1 MIVLLLFF
9 GSGATALVYEVVW
22 SKYLALL
29 FGSTIQAQSV
39 VLAVFMGGLALGN
52 KLFGRRAD
60 RTRRPLV
67 IYGGIEIAIGLYA
80 FFFPSLHRL
89 ADGVFAVVGSK
100 LLDQSSWLLLL
111 KAVLAAALLLGPTI
125 LMGGTLP
132 LLAAWLQR
140 NTPDAG
146 RQSARFYSTNS
157 LGAVCG
163 AGLAGFVLV
172 QSLGLPATMGVTA
185 LVNVII
191 GLVAIGIG
199 RRPAAQFATGSQD
212 AGTQGSVAPLHEPK
226 LPLSPAQ
233 SGGEG
238 VRRTGEEES
247 SPASAPAAF
256 RWGCVLVALTGAV
269 SMGLEVL
276 ASRCLALIL
285 GASLQVF
292 ALVLM
297 AFILGIGLGS
307 AVIASP
313 RRKHWSQENTTIALL
328 LGAAVLIGL
337 LVFNI
342 ENLAAIYSYAQSGLS
357 RSPMGYYYH
366 QVLVSVISICVLSLP
381 AAALGSVLPLWIRIS
396 GSSSLLGEHVG
407 RLLTWNT
414 LGAVGGVLLTGFVL
428 MPGIGLRGSFTTL
441 AWVLIV
447 VALVT
452 ALAARK
458 RIAAVAAA
466 VIAGLLVFVSVNGGE
481 GWRYMLSLGVFRL
494 PDGIYSPA
502 FFQERRQSVK
512 LVFYEDAADATVSV
526 EQEALP
532 GGITNLSL
540 RINGKPD
547 ASVPTDL
554 STQVL
559 LGQLPLM
566 MKPDSK
572 DVFVLGM
579 GSGISAGTTLG
590 YPIEQLTVAD
600 NCEPVLRAVKLFAP
614 WNHGVFTNARTRI
627 YHEDARTVLKLS
639 PQKYDVIISEPSNP
653 WMMGIGSVF
662 NRQFYEI
669 AASRL
674 RPGGIMSQ
682 WLYTYELDDNI
693 WELVVRTFGSVFP
706 AMEIWDVGE
715 GDVVLLGSDRPWKSN
730 LEVYRRALELELP
743 RRDLAAIGLTTPT
756 AIFARQFASQRTAF
770 ALPGPGRIQSD
781 NHPILEY
788 EAPRGFYIYLGRG
801 AQRFQ
806 AFDERTW
813 QMGLA
818 TPEKN
823 QALAELGLPSLGTIF
838 GGVALS
844 VNHDLQA
851 FVRNRLGG
859 GDGNLFFGNRI
870 MPCIFQ
876 DAKAAA
882 LVFAPASMR
891 TNAITQQ
898 LYNAEVLLRTDAAK
912 QLQAVESIRDALA
925 AVPTDRREKID
936 WSPAHYADLAIKAA
950 LRLGQPVLAKTIL
963 LRGLQL
969 EPDSEELRYL
979 ARILVHEG
987 ILQSAEAARL

>member
-9 GSGATALVYEVVW
+9 CSGATALVYEVLW

-39 VLAVFMGGLALGN
+39 VLAAFMGGLALGN

-60 RTRRPLV
+60 NIRRPLV
-67 IYGGIEIAIGLYA
+67 IYGYIEVAIGLYA
-80 FFFPSLHRL
+80 FLFPSLYQL
-89 ADGVFAVVGSK
+89 ANSAFAVVGSK
-100 LLDQSSWLLLL
+100 LLAHSDWLLLL
-111 KAVLAAALLLGPTI
+111 KAILAAALLLGPTI

-140 NTPDAG
+140 NTLDAG
-146 RQSARFYSTNS
+146 RRSARFYSTNS

-163 AGLAGFVLV
+163 AGLAGFILV
-172 QSLGLPATMGVTA
+172 QSLGLSATMRATA
-185 LVNVII
+185 LANVVV
-191 GLVAIGIG
+191 GLIAIAIG
-199 RRPAAQFATGSQD
+199 RKPAAQPAEKLQTAEVSGPTSGVPPLPFPVDAPD
-212 AGTQGSVAPLHEPK
+212 AGSK
-226 LPLSPAQ
+226 LEANTSSGLSPK
-233 SGGEG
+233 
-238 VRRTGEEES
+238 
-247 SPASAPAAF
+247 AF

-269 SMGLEVL
+269 SMSLEVL
-276 ASRCLALIL
+276 ASRCLSLIL

-297 AFILGIGLGS
+297 AFILGIALGS

-313 RRKHWSQENTTIALL
+313 RRRRWPMETATIVLL
-328 LGAAVLIGL
+328 LGAVVWIGL

-357 RSPMGYYYH
+357 RTAMGYDYH
-366 QVLVSVISICVLSLP
+366 QVLASVISICVLSLP
-381 AAALGSVLPLWIRIS
+381 AAALGSVLPLWIRFS
-396 GSSSLLGEHVG
+396 GSASLLGKHVG

-428 MPGIGLRGSFTTL
+428 MPGIGLRNSFSAL
-441 AWVLIV
+441 ALVLVV

-452 ALAARK
+452 GLAAQK
-458 RIAAVAAA
+458 RIAAVVAALLA
-466 VIAGLLVFVSVNGGE
+466 VLLILLSVSGGE
-481 GWRYMLSLGVFRL
+481 GWRYVTSSGVFRL
-494 PDGIYSPA
+494 PNDVYSPA
-502 FFQERRQSVK
+502 FLRERQQTVR
-512 LVFYEDAADATVSV
+512 LLFYEDAADATVSV
-526 EQEALP
+526 EGEALP
-532 GGITNLSL
+532 GGGTNLTL

-547 ASVPTDL
+547 ASVPGDL

-590 YPIEQLTVAD
+590 YPITQLTVAD
-600 NCEPVLRAVKLFAP
+600 NCEPVLRAVQLFAP
-614 WNHGVFTNARTRI
+614 WNHGVLTNARTRV

-639 PQKYDVIISEPSNP
+639 RQQYDVIISEPSNP

-662 NRQFYEI
+662 SRQFYEI

-674 RPGGIMSQ
+674 KPGGIMSQ

-715 GDVVLLGSDRPWKSN
+715 GDVVLLGSERPWKSD
-730 LEVYRRALELELP
+730 LEVYRHALELELP
-743 RRDLAAIGLTTPT
+743 HRDLAAINLTTPA

-781 NHPILEY
+781 DHPVLEY

-806 AFDERTW
+806 LFDERTW
-813 QMGLA
+813 QMDLA
-818 TPEKN
+818 SPEKN
-823 QALAELGLPSLGTIF
+823 QALAGLDLAALSKIF
-838 GGVALS
+838 GGVGLS

-851 FVRNRLGG
+851 YLSNRLGG
-859 GDGNLFFGNRI
+859 GNGNLFFGTEV
-870 MPCIFQ
+870 MPCVFR
-876 DAKAAA
+876 DAKAGT
-882 LVFAPASMR
+882 VVYAPPSGA
-891 TNAITQQ
+891 TNVIVRQ
-898 LYNAEVLLRTDAAK
+898 LYNAEILLQSDATK
-912 QLQAVESIRDALA
+912 QLQAVESIRDALD
-925 AVPTDRREKID
+925 AVEGSRFRKTD
-936 WSPAHYADLAIKAA
+936 WSPAHYAALAVKAA
-950 LRLGQPVLAKTIL
+950 LRLGQPVLAKVIL
-963 LRGLQL
+963 LRGLEL
-969 EPDSEELRYL
+969 ERDSEELRYL
-979 ARILVHEG
+979 ARILVREG
-987 ILQSAEAARL
+987 ILQSTAVSQVVPR